1 METEKPGSKPT
12 SKSSDGDSGK
22 AASGFAALKGNRRI
36 QLRVA
41 VVVGAL
47 AVALI
52 AWLATRDS
60 GSSSEPAPTEAAAP
74 RVVDLAELQEAAAT
88 LGQPIYWAGPM
99 AGKQLQLTELGE
111 GGVQVLY
118 LPEGVRVGKGAAQS
132 LTIGSYPLPDP
143 TAALKEFAERHGSV
157 VLPTRNG
164 RKVVTSKESPNSVY
178 FSSPDNSVQV
188 EVYDPSSKRAINLAL
203 SGQVEP
209 VD

>member
-12 SKSSDGDSGK
+12 SKASDEDSGK
-22 AASGFAALKGNRRI
+22 AASKFAGLKGNRRI
-36 QLRVA
+36 QLRIA

-47 AVALI
+47 IVGLI

-60 GSSSEPAPTEAAAP
+60 GSSSEPVSTEAAAP
-74 RVVDLAELQEAAAT
+74 RIVDLAELREAAAT

-99 AGKQLQLTELGE
+99 TGKQLQLTELDE

-118 LPEGVRVGKGAAQS
+118 LPEGVRVGKGEAQS
-132 LTIGSYPLPDP
+132 LTVGSYPLPDP
-143 TAALKEFAERHGSV
+143 TAALKGFAKRPGSV
-157 VLPTRNG
+157 VLPLGNG
-164 RKVVTSKESPNSVY
+164 RKVVTSKESPYSAY

-188 EVYDPSSKRAINLAL
+188 EVYDPTSKRAINLAL